1 MVTPILNGRADIGQ
15 LESCRN
21 PTIHRVLNTL
31 RYGSCEFGRDV
42 QSCVPSENRALSTVQ
57 GANLNPN
64 VSVHTEAA
72 PLSNDFSVG
81 NAGVLHRFT
90 IEGAIESVVHRATC
104 PQGFG
109 SLDQR
114 LDHTAPS

>member
-1 MVTPILNGRADIGQ
+1 MVTPILNGRADMGQ

-42 QSCVPSENRALSTVQ
+42 QFCVPSENRALSTVQ

-72 PLSNDFSVG
+72 PFSNDFSFG

-90 IEGAIESVVHRATC
+90 LEGTTVSVVCRRHY
-104 PQGFG
+104 P
-109 SLDQR
+109 
-114 LDHTAPS
+114 